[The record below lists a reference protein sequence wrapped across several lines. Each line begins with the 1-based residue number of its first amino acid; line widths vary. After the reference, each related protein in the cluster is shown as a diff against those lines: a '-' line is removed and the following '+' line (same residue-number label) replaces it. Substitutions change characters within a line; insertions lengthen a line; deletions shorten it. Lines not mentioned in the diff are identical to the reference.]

1 MNLLSKY
8 VNYIKS
14 KESSNQEIGII
25 FGSGL
30 SKFSNDLKIK
40 KKIKYREIP
49 NFPSPKVKGHSGEF
63 IFSKLNDKNILFS
76 NGRFHYYEGWSKIQI
91 ESIVKI
97 FSKLGIKKI
106 IITNSSGSILKKN
119 KPPKILNITGYLDF
133 TFISEKNPKIKY
145 LTKKNSSQ
153 LSNSLK
159 KAFKNKKIPYAEGIY
174 AWTLGP
180 SYETPSEIDYLKNI
194 GVHAVGMSTVPEI
207 NIAKSLKMEIAVISC
222 LTNYA
227 AGVDSKIISHD
238 DVLYSANRMSSDL
251 FELIIETIKI
261 L

>member
-63 IFSKLNDKNILFS
+63 IFSKLNNKNILFS

-119 KPPKILNITGYLDF
+119 NH
-133 TFISEKNPKIKY
+133 
-145 LTKKNSSQ
+145 
-153 LSNSLK
+153 LK
-159 KAFKNKKIPYAEGIY
+159 F
-174 AWTLGP
+174 
-180 SYETPSEIDYLKNI
+180 
-194 GVHAVGMSTVPEI
+194 
-207 NIAKSLKMEIAVISC
+207 
-222 LTNYA
+222 
-227 AGVDSKIISHD
+227 
-238 DVLYSANRMSSDL
+238 
-251 FELIIETIKI
+251 
-261 L
+261 